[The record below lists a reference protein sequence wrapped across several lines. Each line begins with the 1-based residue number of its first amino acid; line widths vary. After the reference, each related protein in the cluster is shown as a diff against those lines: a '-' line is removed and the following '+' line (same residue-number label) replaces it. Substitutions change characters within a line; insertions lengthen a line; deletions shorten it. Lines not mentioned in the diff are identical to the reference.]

1 MAAEKKDKPAPDHR
15 GRSWQAL
22 EAERQRRLV
31 DASERLQG
39 AILGA
44 WRPELVAR
52 YGQRMA

>member
-52 YGQRMA
+52 YGQRGP